1 MDLVQVILDPL
12 LVGDTIE
19 ATQLEDELE
28 EAGNPMGASNQTAT
42 AKDPR
47 KARDLTLARRSIVS

>member
-1 MDLVQVILDPL
+1 MILDLL

-42 AKDPR
+42 ARDPR